1 MQVQSTGLG
10 KTMLTSHIANLEPN
24 NEGQGFGLTL
34 KIEATEPVHWYI
46 TCRLTGADI
55 RRTLSLALRP
65 SVLFR
70 VLKMLFQG
78 SSRAQVQE
86 AGAEVQKTS

>member
-10 KTMLTSHIANLEPN
+10 KTMLTAHMANLEPN

-34 KIEATEPVHWYI
+34 KIEATEPVHWFI

-55 RRTLSLALRP
+55 RRTLKLALRP

-78 SSRAQVQE
+78 TASAKVKA
-86 AGAEVQKTS
+86 AGVESPNA

>member
-10 KTMLTSHIANLEPN
+10 KTMLTAQIANLEPN

-55 RRTLSLALRP
+55 RRTFSLALRP

-78 SSRAQVQE
+78 SSSAKVQAPAAEAQ
-86 AGAEVQKTS
+86 KST